1 MPRGGPALR
10 LSSVTGFFC
19 CAMAGAATS
28 TKPTIND
35 WRAFIFALSTRPACH
50 NLGVG
55 SPNRRILSLDVG
67 LRRIGLALADEH
79 GAIATLDVLKRGTMA
94 EDVKRLAKI
103 AQERRITLLLVGLP
117 LNMDGTEGH
126 MAEFIRTFV
135 ERLRKGIEIEIAL
148 QDERL
153 SSVEAEDRLRDA
165 GLSLKRMLEFKRR
178 GGVDR
183 LAAVILLEDYLRSH
197 PVFE

>member
-1 MPRGGPALR
+1 
-10 LSSVTGFFC
+10 
-19 CAMAGAATS
+19 
-28 TKPTIND
+28 
-35 WRAFIFALSTRPACH
+35 
-50 NLGVG
+50 VG